1 MKILDRFILFIS
13 RHWFNPFFTL
23 WFNFRF
29 LPFKQAIHLPILV
42 WGMPKIINLNSN
54 FEIIIDCE
62 KITRGQIKI
71 NRTGEYPSHSGG
83 HTEFVLSGKRIIFK
97 GNAFIGCGTRILS
110 YLNSTIIIGNH
121 VMISQQNTIVSC
133 EKLILEDFVRIG
145 SKVQIMDSS
154 MHFVYRSDERKVK
167 KLSSPIIIGHNTWI
181 ANGSSIYKGTI
192 LPPYS
197 TLAGGSMVN
206 RDYSQ
211 EIEGTCFV
219 GNPAKPKIR
228 NFYRIRKSAEEM
240 KLYTYFLQHDVDTYY
255 YEKEPSADIF
265 ND

>member
-110 YLNSTIIIGNH
+110 YLN
-121 VMISQQNTIVSC
+121 
-133 EKLILEDFVRIG
+133 L
-145 SKVQIMDSS
+145 
-154 MHFVYRSDERKVK
+154 
-167 KLSSPIIIGHNTWI
+167 
-181 ANGSSIYKGTI
+181 
-192 LPPYS
+192 
-197 TLAGGSMVN
+197 
-206 RDYSQ
+206 
-211 EIEGTCFV
+211 
-219 GNPAKPKIR
+219 
-228 NFYRIRKSAEEM
+228 
-240 KLYTYFLQHDVDTYY
+240 YY
-255 YEKEPSADIF
+255 YHRESCYDKSTKYYCLL
-265 ND
+265 